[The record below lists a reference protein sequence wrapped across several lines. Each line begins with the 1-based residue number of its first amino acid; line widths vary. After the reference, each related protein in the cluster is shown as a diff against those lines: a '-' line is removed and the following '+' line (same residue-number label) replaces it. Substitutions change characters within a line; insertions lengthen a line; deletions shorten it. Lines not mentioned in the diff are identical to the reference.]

1 MAIRIIYDGSCS
13 FCSAIARIARLLDWR
28 GRIEAYPFQDERART
43 EAGVGARDARR
54 SVFAVRGIEREH
66 GPAAA
71 AWIADELLPGAPRLF
86 RSVQRLP
93 LVRPAS
99 EAGYAAIE
107 RLRHRL
113 PLGRP
118 TIA

>member
-1 MAIRIIYDGSCS
+1 MAIRIIYDGSCA
-13 FCSAIARIARLLDWR
+13 FCSTIARFARLLDWR
-28 GRIEAYPFQDERART
+28 GRIEAFPLQDERARS
-43 EAGVGARDARR
+43 EAGVGSRDATR

-71 AWIADELLPGAPRLF
+71 AWIADELLPGSPRLF
-86 RSVQRLP
+86 RSIQQLP

-99 EAGYAAIE
+99 EAGYAMVD
-107 RLRHRL
+107 RLRDRL
-113 PLGRP
+113 PVGRA